1 MKRRRRTTPKRRRRN
16 RSRFLPSIYLSLL
29 CSGSGSGSDSKYH
42 SINGAGAGVCM
53 RVGLKG
59 FVYTECYNEKVKGIH
74 GETHLR
80 IPLSFKVFTQKDS
93 HRRQSFNKIN

>member
-1 MKRRRRTTPKRRRRN
+1 MKKRRRTTPKRRRRN

-29 CSGSGSGSDSKYH
+29 CSGSGSDSKYH